1 LPELH
6 LIAGPNGSGK
16 STFTREVHAGARSV
30 GYDIP
35 TVINPDAIAQKLRP
49 DDPDAAAAPAARE
62 ALRQRAEALAK
73 GESFSIETTLS
84 GKSEQRLIDDARAA
98 GYRVTMTYVALD
110 SADRNVDRVNLR
122 AEEEGRTV
130 PAADVRRR
138 YERSLDALRGVVGRI
153 DTVHVFENSA
163 RNFEHVATLERGR
176 VIAMADHIPAWVERA
191 LGLQLEVARDRA
203 AVAQDAHSQLRGTK
217 ASILTPTIRER
228 PVMSDAVLTGRVLAT
243 GREHIAIAMSG
254 HSFGIVER
262 AVLDRTPAAGEE
274 IRITLREGR
283 GFVEAVDRSRDAR
296 ERDR

>member
-1 LPELH
+1 MPELH

-16 STFTREVHAGARSV
+16 STFTREVHAGTRSV

-73 GESFSIETTLS
+73 GASFSIETTLS

-130 PAADVRRR
+130 PAVDVRRR
-138 YERSLDALRGVVGRI
+138 YERSLDALRDVVGRI
-153 DTVHVFENSA
+153 DTIHVFDNSG
-163 RNFEHVATLERGR
+163 RHFEPVATLERGR
-176 VIAMADHIPAWVERA
+176 VIAMADHSPTWVERA
-191 LGLQLEVARDRA
+191 LGPQLDVARDRA
-203 AVAQDAHSQLRGTK
+203 AVAEDAHAQLRGTK

-228 PVMSDAVLTGRVLAT
+228 PVKSQAVLTGRVLAT
-243 GREHIAIAMSG
+243 GREHVAIAISR
-254 HSFGIVER
+254 HSFSIVER
-262 AVLDRTPAAGEE
+262 AALDRTPTVGDE
-274 IRITLREGR
+274 IRVTLSEGR
-283 GFVEAVDRSRDAR
+283 GVVESVSRAR
-296 ERDR
+296 DVPERGR

>member
-16 STFTREVHAGARSV
+16 STFTREVHAGTRSV

-62 ALRQRAEALAK
+62 GLRQRAEALAK

-98 GYRVTMTYVALD
+98 GYWVTMTYVALD

-138 YERSLDALRGVVGRI
+138 YERSLDALRDVVGCI
-153 DTVHVFENSA
+153 DTVHVFDNSA
-163 RNFEHVATLERGR
+163 RNFEHGATLERGR
-176 VIAMADHIPAWVERA
+176 VIAMAVHIPAWVERA

-228 PVMSDAVLTGRVLAT
+228 FVQSDAVLIGRVVAI
-243 GREHIAIAMSG
+243 GREHVAIATGG
-254 HSFGIVER
+254 HSFSIVER
-262 AVLDRTPAAGEE
+262 GALDRTPALGEE
-274 IRITLREGR
+274 IRVTMREGR
-283 GFVEAVDRSRDAR
+283 GVVESVSRDVP